1 MSHHHYHHH
10 HHTHEHAHPHG
21 HVHDSNYYQQ
31 AIRERLG
38 AMLDV
43 DQSHDHPI
51 EILSHICAV
60 QQSHNPTIHPRS
72 ALIFAGDHGFC
83 ERFHYKTSS
92 TFDRINRLVNQRS
105 LSTIMA
111 DRHHLT
117 MTVFNV
123 GCKDSL
129 DSIQHVQTNL
139 VRPGTNDFTQ
149 TSALTIDEA
158 KQAMKIGSDAA
169 AQEMQKGTQL
179 IVVGALGQG
188 TEISAAVLSATLL
201 SLELK
206 NAIDWKRY
214 ELSLNVP
221 SFLDETS
228 RILIDKKDHFST
240 PIPALAYLGGIEI
253 AAMVGV
259 ILQAASHHVLILLDD
274 MAACLAAYI
283 ASLIDPST
291 TGALLASHQND
302 EVASQI
308 IYQHLNLRSPYK
320 SRLHSNEFLYS
331 LLVLPILDSIINLA
345 E

>member
-1 MSHHHYHHH
+1 MSHHHHH
-10 HHTHEHAHPHG
+10 HEHAHSHG
-21 HVHDSNYYQQ
+21 HVHDSHYYQQ

-38 AMLDV
+38 AILDL

-60 QQSHNPTIHPRS
+60 QQSHHPGIHPRS

-83 ERFHYKTSS
+83 QRFQC
-92 TFDRINRLVNQRS
+92 TFSPTHERINRLVNQRS

-111 DRHHLT
+111 DRHQLT
-117 MTVFNV
+117 MNVINV
-123 GCKDSL
+123 GCMDSL
-129 DSIQHVQTNL
+129 DSIQHVQNNL
-139 VRPGTNDFTQ
+139 VRLGTNDFTQ
-149 TSALTIDEA
+149 TSSLTIDEA

-169 AQEMQKGTQL
+169 AQEMQKGTRL
-179 IVVGALGQG
+179 IVLGALGQG
-188 TEISAAVLSATLL
+188 TEISAVVLSTALL
-201 SLELK
+201 SLELQ

-214 ELSLNVP
+214 EQSLNLP
-221 SFLDETS
+221 SFLDETG
-228 RILIDKKDHFST
+228 RILHDKKDHFST
-240 PIPALAYLGGIEI
+240 PIPALAYLGGVEM

-259 ILQAASHHVLILLDD
+259 ILQAASHHVLVLLDD

-291 TGALLASHQND
+291 SGALLASHQND
-302 EVASQI
+302 ETANQI
-308 IYQHLNLRSPYK
+308 IYQHLNLQSLYK

-331 LLVLPILDSIINLA
+331 LLVLPILDSVINLA